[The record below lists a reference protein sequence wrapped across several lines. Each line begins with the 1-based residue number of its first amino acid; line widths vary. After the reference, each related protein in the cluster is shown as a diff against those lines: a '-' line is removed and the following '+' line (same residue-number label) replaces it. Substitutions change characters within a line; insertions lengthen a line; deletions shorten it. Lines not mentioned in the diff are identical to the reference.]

1 MKRRNTGR
9 ELDYEEFAKLH
20 AFQYRLSELLVTC
33 EVVSVAM
40 SDDFVFCV
48 WGVLRHGPEKE
59 PSLLASVPGDLDK
72 AIELAMFAAQELER
86 PYLET
91 VKLETTS

>member
-1 MKRRNTGR
+1 MKRSKTGS
-9 ELDYEEFAKLH
+9 ELDHEEFAKLH
-20 AFQYRLSELLVTC
+20 AFQYRLSELLMIC
-33 EVVSVAM
+33 EAVDLTM
-40 SDDFVFCV
+40 NDNFVFCV
-48 WGVLRHGPEKE
+48 WGVLRHGPEKK